1 MPEQAGATP
10 QSGIPDRPIKRG
22 RASAYQSALQATKRG
37 TTGVLTELKHGDAT
51 QIRCS
56 RRWVELGELALD
68 VTVVIPTH
76 NRRPLLAAAIESILS
91 QRGVSLELVIVNDGS
106 TDGTG
111 PWLDRLSTGD
121 PRIRAVHHDRPRRL
135 PSARNAGVARA
146 AGRWVAFCDD
156 DDLWAPDKLCLQLQA
171 LQSTSARWG
180 CTGAVSVDEALRV
193 TGHHHVKGGDILRDL
208 LGRNAVPS
216 GGSSVIAE
224 TDLVREI
231 GGFDAGLSASEDWDM
246 WIRLAQRSPL
256 AAVDRPL
263 IAYRHAT
270 GTMSTDIGRM
280 RKSRM
285 IIQSRYAKL
294 AAEYGVAP
302 DEALHEGFL
311 AKQLLRAGAGRE
323 AAAIFARIVLRHR
336 RWRDLPRVPAALTIP
351 RLTDRLGNA
360 RAKAAVPVDWRLQA
374 DAWLAPF
381 REQTAAATT
390 GSIEFRR
397 GGLGFAPSRGPEPTS
412 TQTGRYPCQKF
423 HPRAPTKIAGT

>member
-1 MPEQAGATP
+1 M
-10 QSGIPDRPIKRG
+10 
-22 RASAYQSALQATKRG
+22 
-37 TTGVLTELKHGDAT
+37 
-51 QIRCS
+51 
-56 RRWVELGELALD
+56 D

-76 NRRPLLAAAIESILS
+76 NRRPLLAVAIESILN
-91 QRGVSLELVIVNDGS
+91 QQGVSLEIVVVNDGS

-111 PWLDRLSTGD
+111 PWLDQLLADD

-135 PSARNAGVARA
+135 PSARNAGIAQA

-156 DDLWAPDKLCLQLQA
+156 DDLWAPDKLAAQLQA

-208 LGRNAVPS
+208 LSRNAVPS

-224 TDLVREI
+224 MELVREI

-263 IAYRHAT
+263 IAYRHAA

-285 IIQSRYAKL
+285 VIQSRYAKL
-294 AAEYGVAP
+294 AAEHGVAP

-323 AAAIFARIVLRHR
+323 AAAIFARIVFKHG
-336 RWRDLPRVPAALTIP
+336 RWRDLPRVPAALAMP
-351 RLTDRLGNA
+351 RLTDRIGNA

-397 GGLGFAPSRGPEPTS
+397 GGLGSAPARGPEP
-412 TQTGRYPCQKF
+412 
-423 HPRAPTKIAGT
+423 AL